1 MVQLPSAARLSG
13 NSLPASAAASWT
25 ACSTQPASTVMV
37 SLSVSSAITRFS
49 LAVDSTTAEPD
60 ASGVAPPHRPV
71 LPPWGTTGT
80 P

>member
-13 NSLPASAAASWT
+13 NNLPASAAASWT

-37 SLSVSSAITRFS
+37 SLSVSSARTRFS

-60 ASGVAPPHRPV
+60 ASGATTEPV

>member
-13 NSLPASAAASWT
+13 NNLPASAAAWT

-37 SLSVSSAITRFS
+37 SLSVSSARTRFS

-60 ASGVAPPHRPV
+60 ASGVAPARPV